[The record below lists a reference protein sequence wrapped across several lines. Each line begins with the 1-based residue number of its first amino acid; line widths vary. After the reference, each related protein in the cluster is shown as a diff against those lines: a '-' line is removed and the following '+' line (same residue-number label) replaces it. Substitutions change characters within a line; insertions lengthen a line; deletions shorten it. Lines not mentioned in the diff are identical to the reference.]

1 MNLLVGLRIAHLA
14 LKQRVSRNH
23 RMRIVAFVGSPIT
36 QTEKECQKVG
46 SKLKKEC
53 VSLVV
58 VNFGEIESNKP
69 KLEALVAAI
78 NSKDNESHLVT
89 VPTPCSNLSD
99 ALLTSPIMASEDGS
113 TTAAQASGS
122 YEFGVD
128 PNEDPELA
136 LALRVSMEEQR
147 QRTEAPVPEEA
158 APMEEAQP
166 QAQAAG
172 GSEEAMLQQALAMS
186 LGAEATPAPGAAPAQ
201 APDFSSMTEEEQIA
215 YAMQIS
221 MQECEPMEVETKTE
235 AMEEDSSDK
244 KEQQE

>member
-186 LGAEATPAPGAAPAQ
+186 LGAEATPAPGAAPP

-235 AMEEDSSDK
+235 AMEEESSDK